1 MKDTLAQAIAIARAA
16 GELALHLRGGAVE
29 RKPDGSE
36 VTAADRACETLV
48 RAHLTAAFPGDA
60 VLGEEQ
66 ADDAARLTGRRL
78 WIVDPIDG
86 TRDYAAGGPDWAVQL
101 ALAIDGR
108 LALGVVVLPAQ
119 GALLAGGPG
128 LGVQVEGLPAQPAP
142 PHHDVLLTSKGTR
155 DYARLDALAAALP
168 DFRWERSSCVGA
180 KIARL
185 WCGDGD
191 VYLHPYPINEWDSAA
206 PAAVALAC
214 GWAATDLRGAALAFN
229 QPRPLGPGLAIS
241 RRADH
246 HALLAR
252 VAAAGIVAE

>member
-1 MKDTLAQAIAIARAA
+1 MSDALAQALAIARAA
-16 GELALHLRGGAVE
+16 GELALQLRGGAVE

-36 VTAADRACETLV
+36 VTAADRACEVLV
-48 RAHLTAAFPGDA
+48 RARLAAAFPGDA

-66 ADDAARLTGRRL
+66 ADDAARLTSRRL

-86 TRDYAAGGPDWAVQL
+86 TRDYAAGGSDWAVQL
-101 ALAIDGR
+101 ALAVDER
-108 LALGVVVLPAQ
+108 LVLGVVVLPAQ
-119 GALLAGGPG
+119 GAWMAGGPG
-128 LGVQVEGLPAQPAP
+128 LGVQVDGLPAQPVAP
-142 PHHDVLLTSKGTR
+142 HRDVLLTSKGTR
-155 DYARLDALAAALP
+155 DYARLSALAAALP

-185 WCGDGD
+185 WRGDGD
-191 VYLHPYPINEWDSAA
+191 VYVHPYPINEWDSAA

-214 GWAATDLRGAALAFN
+214 GWAATDLTGAELVFN
-229 QPRPLGPGLAIS
+229 QPRPCGPGLAIS

-246 HALLAR
+246 HALLAQ